1 MQYIYCF
8 WWSVQT
14 LTTVAEVPAPTN
26 PLQKM
31 YMSVLLMMGVIVLAI
46 TIGSAGDMVENA
58 NREKLDLQAKC
69 DDAKSFLMQNKIG
82 GQLEQR
88 IKNYLDYLWIAKDV
102 RSANVLKTL
111 PDNLR
116 FDPSILALV
125 SSSSSFSC

>member
-1 MQYIYCF
+1 M
-8 WWSVQT
+8 
-14 LTTVAEVPAPTN
+14 TTVAEVPAPTN
-26 PLQKM
+26 PLQEI

-88 IKNYLDYLWIAKDV
+88 IKNYLDYLWIAKNV

-116 FDPSILALV
+116 LHFD
-125 SSSSSFSC
+125 